1 VSEGH
6 SLAVRASAHLRE
18 QAIRRAAEVVEGPA
32 GLIGVF
38 DAEWPVSHLSN
49 RVLVTADL
57 APEVTGADVL
67 GFTDSAFAGR
77 GLTHRKIDVLE
88 DGLGRRLGPDLVL
101 AGYDAEPV
109 LLMVA
114 GRVPPTAPADVLV
127 EVVDEAEIRGLV
139 AKGWRTE
146 AADFTDETVR
156 QLVDRRDALDRAGTV
171 TRLAVRDPAS
181 GEPVARADLLVID
194 AVAEVDDVLTLPDH
208 RGRGYASA
216 LVIEAVARALAGGA
230 DLVYL
235 EAAED
240 DWPKELY
247 ARLGFTT
254 VGSMHE
260 HTRLGV
266 DPES

>member
-1 VSEGH
+1 MSDGP
-6 SLAVRASAHLRE
+6 SQAVRASAHLRA
-18 QAIRRAAEVVEGPA
+18 QAIRRAAEVVEGPP

-38 DAEWPVSHLSN
+38 DSEWPVSHLSN

-57 APEVTGADVL
+57 EAGVPSADVL
-67 GFTDSAFAGR
+67 DFADSAFAGR
-77 GLTHRKIDVLE
+77 GLTHRKIDVLD
-88 DGLGRRLGPDLVL
+88 DGLGRHLGPDLVQ
-101 AGYDAEPV
+101 AGYEASPV
-109 LLMVA
+109 LIMVTSRA
-114 GRVPPTAPADVLV
+114 PGRPPPDVRV
-127 EVVDEAEIRGLV
+127 EVVDEAEIRRLV
-139 AKGWRTE
+139 AKGWRIE

-156 QLVDRRDALDRAGTV
+156 QLVDRRDALDRAGAV
-171 TRLAVRDPAS
+171 TRLAVRDPATDA
-181 GEPVARADLLVID
+181 PVAKADLLVID
-194 AVAEVDDVLTLPDH
+194 GVAEVDDVLTLPDH

-247 ARLGFTT
+247 GRLGFTT
-254 VGSMHE
+254 VGSVHE
-260 HTRLGV
+260 HTRLDV